1 VSLINLAVG
10 NHPEE
15 LKQFLSTFLELSF
28 KPKPVE
34 QPQHNPESYKKPAE
48 SKKKGICGVQ

>member
-1 VSLINLAVG
+1 MSFVNLMVG

-34 QPQHNPESYKKPAE
+34 PLQLNPEPTEPTEPTKPA
-48 SKKKGICGVQ
+48 